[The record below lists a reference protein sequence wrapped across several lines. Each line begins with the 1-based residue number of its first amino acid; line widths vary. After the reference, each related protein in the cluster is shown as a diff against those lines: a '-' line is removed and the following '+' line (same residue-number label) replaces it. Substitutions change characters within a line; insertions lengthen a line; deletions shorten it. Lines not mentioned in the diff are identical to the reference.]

1 MSVGL
6 MHGRP
11 DNPRFSPFSFA
22 FELSLILIRMFSNAE
37 DQSSFICR
45 QHDTFFLTWI
55 WKFSLFSTFCDIYT
69 LSKKKID
76 EHLYKPYAFCPRIQW
91 TQIKLPLSFCFN
103 IYTFINYFSKFIPQR
118 QCMLS
123 TSLNGFL
130 HVFISYD
137 RHLLYFWQGAKGY
150 SKASTFTFPFYLHHT
165 TISKQSW
172 I

>member
-1 MSVGL
+1 MIITSVPVYLFTIIQQCEQIKKNIQHLHYKTMSVGL

-55 WKFSLFSTFCDIYT
+55 WKFSLLSTFCDIYT

-76 EHLYKPYAFCPRIQW
+76 EHLNKPYAFCPRIQW
-91 TQIKLPLSFCFN
+91 TQIKLPLSFRFY
-103 IYTFINYFSKFIPQR
+103 IYTFINYFPVY
-118 QCMLS
+118 S
-123 TSLNGFL
+123 TATMHAFNL
-130 HVFISYD
+130 I
-137 RHLLYFWQGAKGY
+137 K
-150 SKASTFTFPFYLHHT
+150 
-165 TISKQSW
+165 
-172 I
+172 

>member
-1 MSVGL
+1 MLKTRAASYVGS
-6 MHGRP
+6 M
-11 DNPRFSPFSFA
+11 
-22 FELSLILIRMFSNAE
+22 
-37 DQSSFICR
+37 
-45 QHDTFFLTWI
+45 T
-55 WKFSLFSTFCDIYT
+55 LFSWLEFENVPYLVHFVTYT
-69 LSKKKID
+69 HCLKKID

-103 IYTFINYFSKFIPQR
+103 IYTFINSFSQFIPQR